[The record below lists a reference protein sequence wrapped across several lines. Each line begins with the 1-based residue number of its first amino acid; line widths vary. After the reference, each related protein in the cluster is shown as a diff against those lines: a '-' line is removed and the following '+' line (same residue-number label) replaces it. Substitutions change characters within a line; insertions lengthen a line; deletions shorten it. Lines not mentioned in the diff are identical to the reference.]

1 MSEPIF
7 TDIDFGFAR
16 HPISNDI
23 TRKSDVEAIKISLKN
38 LIRTSFYERLFN
50 SSIGS
55 SVYRLLF
62 EPMSPIVSVMMK
74 RAIEQTVTNFEP
86 RVALQNVI
94 VTAQYDNNSFSV
106 DIEYTI
112 LGTQSMQSFSM
123 ILERSR

>member
-74 RAIEQTVTNFEP
+74 RAIEQTITNFEP

-94 VTAQYDNNSFSV
+94 VTTQYDNNSFSV

>member
-55 SVYRLLF
+55 SAYRLLF

-74 RAIEQTVTNFEP
+74 RAIEQTITNFEP

-94 VTAQYDNNSFSV
+94 VTAHYDNNSFAV
-106 DIEYTI
+106 DIKYTI
-112 LGTQSMQSFSM
+112 LGTQSVQSFSM

>member
-74 RAIEQTVTNFEP
+74 RAIEQTITNFEP

-94 VTAQYDNNSFSV
+94 VTTQYDNNSFAV